1 MLIRVLRTAYTALLH
16 RFIHKQARRRERWQ
30 DDFSPANSRLD
41 EAVPRQACC
50 TYSYPRA
57 KHCHADFC
65 TAFPQLANRL
75 LQHLSTGLSTAARRG
90 NKRKFSPSDWTIC
103 WRLTRRSGSAIRTCS
118 TVTSCCDS
126 AMASPPGGSRRRG
139 SSSSTQAVAGAAMA
153 AAAGS
158 PRRRASA
165 LRVAASSSR
174 SALLGR

>member
-1 MLIRVLRTAYTALLH
+1 MLIRVLRTVYTALLH
-16 RFIHKQARRRERWQ
+16 RFMHKRTTLHERWQ
-30 DDFSPANSRLD
+30 DDFFQQSPDWTRPCPGKP
-41 EAVPRQACC
+41 VPLMHIQ
-50 TYSYPRA
+50 RA
-57 KHCHADFC
+57 RYCHADFC

-75 LQHLSTGLSTAARRG
+75 FQHLSTGLSTAARRG

-103 WRLTRRSGSAIRTCS
+103 WRLTIRSGSAITTCS

-139 SSSSTQAVAGAAMA
+139 PRSSTQAMAGAAMA

-165 LRVAASSSR
+165 LRVSASSSR